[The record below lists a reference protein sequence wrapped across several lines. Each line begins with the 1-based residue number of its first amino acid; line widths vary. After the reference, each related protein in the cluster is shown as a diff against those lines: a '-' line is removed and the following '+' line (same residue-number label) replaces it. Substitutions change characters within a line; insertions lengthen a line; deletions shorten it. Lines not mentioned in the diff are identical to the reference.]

1 MLIHLPSTLRMQL
14 SRVCIRQ
21 HKFSLITCLIFDFW
35 TTAHQSSKL
44 LTVYRGKIK
53 DHTQSENLLDQ
64 KRQLRSEVCSEI
76 TFCPQSIPDCPQI
89 LPLGLLIPQKKFH
102 RPTPSGNSGSGHAHF
117 FAYYLY
123 R

>member
-1 MLIHLPSTLRMQL
+1 MSIDSGIVVMYNVHTAIQGVAKHSTIHGQDTMPS
-14 SRVCIRQ
+14 
-21 HKFSLITCLIFDFW
+21 
-35 TTAHQSSKL
+35 
-44 LTVYRGKIK
+44 
-53 DHTQSENLLDQ
+53 E
-64 KRQLRSEVCSEI
+64 EVCSEI